1 MVSPGEGDRELVKD
15 GSVDLNRP
23 ETARPNRVYR
33 GGNIGV
39 EISCKS
45 LDKFGIYRIGIQSL
59 IFTANPRSGSTG
71 IHVMPPAF
79 EIACPS

>member
-1 MVSPGEGDRELVKD
+1 VRVDAGAKIDRDSRVQI
-15 GSVDLNRP
+15 GS
-23 ETARPNRVYR
+23 
-33 GGNIGV
+33 IGV
-39 EISCKS
+39 EISFKA
-45 LDKFGIYRIGIQSL
+45 LDKFGIYRIGIQSR